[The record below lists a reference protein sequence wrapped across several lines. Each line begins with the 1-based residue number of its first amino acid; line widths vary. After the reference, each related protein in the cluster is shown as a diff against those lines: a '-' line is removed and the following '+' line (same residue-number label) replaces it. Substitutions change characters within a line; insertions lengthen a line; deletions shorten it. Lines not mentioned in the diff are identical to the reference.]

1 MKKVLKF
8 GGTSVG
14 SAGNM
19 KKVASIVA
27 DQKAKVTVLSAMSG
41 TTDALVAINGA
52 LADGSDIPDEKL
64 SELEDKYRR
73 CADSLLADS
82 SKAHA
87 LIDSTFAFIRET
99 AAGYSGE
106 KSAKAIVAQ
115 GEKMTS
121 AIFSM
126 YLKECGYKTALIDIT
141 EAMRTD
147 GSGAVDTAFLAA
159 RLAETVS
166 QADYDTL
173 FVTQGFI
180 CRDSDGDISNL
191 GRGGSDYSAAL
202 IGAAIGADEVQIW
215 TDIDGM
221 HNNDPRYVEGTYPIR
236 HMSFNEAAELAYF
249 GAKILH
255 PSTIQPCREH
265 DIAVKLKNTL
275 DPAAEGT
282 TITASGDSS
291 KKYHAVAAK
300 DDITVVRICSA
311 RMLLAYGFLRR
322 VFEIFEKYRTPIDM
336 ITTSEVAVS
345 LTIDDNTHVEAIVEE
360 LSELGNA
367 SYERGNSII
376 CVVGKIEH
384 ETPGLVADILDSI
397 RDKPVKMVSYGA
409 SSRSVAILINSGD
422 KISALRKLN
431 DHLFANV

>member
-221 HNNDPRYVEGTYPIR
+221 HNNDPRFVEGTYPIR
-236 HMSFNEAAELAYF
+236 HMSF
-249 GAKILH
+249 
-255 PSTIQPCREH
+255 
-265 DIAVKLKNTL
+265 
-275 DPAAEGT
+275 
-282 TITASGDSS
+282 
-291 KKYHAVAAK
+291 
-300 DDITVVRICSA
+300 
-311 RMLLAYGFLRR
+311 
-322 VFEIFEKYRTPIDM
+322 
-336 ITTSEVAVS
+336 
-345 LTIDDNTHVEAIVEE
+345 
-360 LSELGNA
+360 
-367 SYERGNSII
+367 
-376 CVVGKIEH
+376 
-384 ETPGLVADILDSI
+384 
-397 RDKPVKMVSYGA
+397 
-409 SSRSVAILINSGD
+409 
-422 KISALRKLN
+422 
-431 DHLFANV
+431 

>member
-14 SAGNM
+14 SAENM
-19 KKVASIVA
+19 KKVASIVL
-27 DQKAKVTVLSAMSG
+27 DQKSKVVVLSAMSG
-41 TTDALVAINGA
+41 TTDALVALNAA
-52 LADGSDIPDEKL
+52 LSEGRGILEEKL
-64 SELEDKYRR
+64 SELEGKYRR
-73 CADSLLADS
+73 CTGELLSDSKEADT
-82 SKAHA
+82 
-87 LIDSTFAFIRET
+87 LIGDTFAFIRKT
-99 AAGYSGE
+99 AARYSGD

-121 AIFSM
+121 AIFAM
-126 YLKECGYKTALIDIT
+126 YLKECGHKAALIDIT

-147 GSGAVDTAFLAA
+147 ESGAVDTAFLASKL
-159 RLAETVS
+159 REILS
-166 QADYDTL
+166 QSDGDTL

-180 CRDSDGDISNL
+180 CRDSNGDISNL

-202 IGAAIGADEVQIW
+202 IGAATGADEVQIW

-282 TITASGDSS
+282 TITATGDSS

-345 LTIDDNTHVEAIVEE
+345 LTIDDNTYVEAIVEE
-360 LSELGNA
+360 LSALGNA

-384 ETPGLVADILDSI
+384 DTPGLVADILDSI
-397 RDKPVKMVSYGA
+397 REIPVKMVSYGA
-409 SSRSVAILINSGD
+409 SSRSVAMLINSKD
-422 KISALRKLN
+422 KITALRRLN
-431 DHLFANV
+431 DHLFVNR